1 MPADPLAW
9 LVSLEGVP
17 SAYAAARD
25 GIDVMLRDRG
35 LRRTSPD
42 LTAESLLRGAHAS
55 AVLEG
60 SVSSLEAV
68 REGSGDETAQA
79 ALRVSTELLSLVPVV
94 NRSPLQALARLHALA
109 GAGSV
114 PDDQL
119 GRPRGDE
126 AAERVQGVAQALV
139 ASTEVP
145 ALLTAAM
152 VHAELLT
159 AAPFASHNGIVARAA
174 ERLVLAARGVDEK
187 SLVVPEA
194 GHLANRAAYESN
206 LEGYAD
212 GGRAGVHAWALY
224 AAEAF
229 AAGAEASPLRDEKYD
244 PQNVQVAPE
253 LSQESRVPPLT
264 REPMATRRASHF
276 AAPGSSRCAS
286 SL

>member
-9 LVSLEGVP
+9 LVNLEGVP

-25 GIDVMLRDRG
+25 GIDVLLRDRG
-35 LRRTSPD
+35 LRRTSPE

-55 AVLEG
+55 AVLDG
-60 SVSSLEAV
+60 SSSSLEEV
-68 REGSGDETAQA
+68 REGGGDDTAQA

-94 NRSPLQALARLHALA
+94 NRSPLQALARIHALA

-114 PDDQL
+114 EDDRL
-119 GRPRGDE
+119 GRPRGEE

-139 ASTEVP
+139 ASSEVP

-194 GHLANRAAYESN
+194 GHLAHRAAYESN
-206 LEGYAD
+206 LQGYAE

-229 AAGAEASPLRDEKYD
+229 AAGAEASPLRD
-244 PQNVQVAPE
+244 
-253 LSQESRVPPLT
+253 
-264 REPMATRRASHF
+264 RR
-276 AAPGSSRCAS
+276 
-286 SL
+286 